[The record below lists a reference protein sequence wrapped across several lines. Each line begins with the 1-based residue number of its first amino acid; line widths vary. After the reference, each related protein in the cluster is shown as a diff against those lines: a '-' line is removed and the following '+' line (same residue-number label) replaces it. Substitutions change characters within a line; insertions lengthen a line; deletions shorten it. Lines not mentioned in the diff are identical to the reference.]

1 MNYYLLKMEEETVFE
16 GGGIDGGLTT
26 LFSLLPGTGLIQ
38 SESIV
43 DVTLG
48 WIQFGLTL
56 VGTIAFVAFIY
67 AGFLYVTSFANE
79 ENAESAKK
87 TIIWTSIGLIVILIS
102 YAAVSTL
109 IRATA

>member
-1 MNYYLLKMEEETVFE
+1 MEDDSTVFD
-16 GGGIDGGLTT
+16 GGGIDGGLST
-26 LFSLLPGTGLIQ
+26 LFDLLPGTGLIQ
-38 SESIV
+38 SDSII

-48 WIQFGLTL
+48 WVQFGLTL
-56 VGTIAFVAFIY
+56 IGTIAFVAFVY
-67 AGFLYVTSFANE
+67 AGFLYVTSFASE
-79 ENAESAKK
+79 ENNETAKK